1 MDGQVFSEVEVK
13 DAIERRSKIRTPP
26 LSSVDAPQS
35 ILSNQS
41 ASSSNTPDQSAT
53 SSPAVRRR
61 LKSNVVNEI
70 TEIPQPSDDVDSK
83 VLDKNGEFTGIQ
95 SELLY

>member
-1 MDGQVFSEVEVK
+1 MFSEVEVK

-26 LSSVDAPQS
+26 LSPVDAPQS

-83 VLDKNGEFTGIQ
+83 ELDKNGEFTGIQ